1 MSVTP
6 PETLWKVTLG
16 LTRSPCPSLIATREG
31 SEVGEVMVG
40 GGEKWPHP
48 SPSRSSRERGFR
60 SIGYSTRS

>member
-1 MSVTP
+1 M
-6 PETLWKVTLG
+6 TLG
-16 LTRSPCPSLIATREG
+16 LTRSPCLSLIATREG

-48 SPSRSSRERGFR
+48 SPSLSPRERGYR